1 MKARRRN
8 HSPAFKA
15 KVALAAVRE
24 EKTIAEL
31 SREYEVHAN
40 QISAWKRQL
49 LDSAVGVFE
58 SGSARRQD
66 SEAVVQELHAKIG
79 ELVVERDFLSKVL
92 KR

>member
-49 LDSAVGVFE
+49 LDSAAGVFE
-58 SGSARRQD
+58 SGNARRQD

-79 ELVVERDFLSKVL
+79 ELVVERDFLSRAL